1 MILVDTHALIWFMF
15 DDSQLSANALSRIK
29 SEDKV
34 YVSVASLWEISIKQS
49 LGKLNITN
57 SICDIAE
64 KCEEADISILTIEP
78 KHLDHIKKL
87 PDIHKDPF
95 DRLIVSQAITENLP
109 IVSKDGIIPQYGIT
123 TIW

>member
-1 MILVDTHALIWFMF
+1 M
-15 DDSQLSANALSRIK
+15 
-29 SEDKV
+29 
-34 YVSVASLWEISIKQS
+34 SVASLWEISIKQS

-64 KCEEADISILTIEP
+64 KCKETDISILTIEP
-78 KHLDHIKKL
+78 KHLDYIKKL

-95 DRLIVSQAITENLP
+95 DRLIVSQAITENLHV
-109 IVSKDGIIPQYGIT
+109 VSKDGIIPQYGIK